1 MMGNSTDTSSSVVTS
16 SLVLD
21 LVHVRAKTV
30 HLQLA
35 CSVKTALFLLESG
48 RVLEETN
55 VAEHVSGDAEGEV
68 GSAVSRSALHQDDS
82 SNCAWQV
89 S

>member
-1 MMGNSTDTSSSVVTS
+1 M
-16 SLVLD
+16 
-21 LVHVRAKTV
+21 

-35 CSVKTALFLLESG
+35 CSVKAALFLLESG
-48 RVLEETN
+48 RVLEEAN
-55 VAEHVSGDAEGEV
+55 MVEHVSGDAEGEV
-68 GSAVSRSALHQDDS
+68 GSAISLSALHQDDS